1 MLDRF
6 EFMLEETFFALRR
19 NGMMTVSAISTAAI
33 ALFIFSGLGFAY
45 LSLVSYMNEEQK
57 AFELRFSLQANTK
70 PAERTEI
77 KRSLEKLPGVAS
89 AIFLPR
95 DVEWK
100 KFLAKPENARIR
112 DDFKDLNPLADRF
125 KVTLSDISKADSVK
139 KSIQKLSQ
147 YLPRDGVTDE
157 TETRRFYSN
166 LLGLVKWF
174 GGILSIVS
182 LITAGT
188 LIFNT
193 VHLAV
198 MARKQELR
206 IMGLVGASRST
217 IRGPFLMEGAIQGM
231 VGGVLASLLLWAIA
245 YYLWHRYGQTSSLV
259 QTSGFSFPVGSM
271 TIFIVGM
278 GALLGIFSAALSVR
292 KYLRTES

>member
-1 MLDRF
+1 MLDRL
-6 EFMLEETFFALRR
+6 EFLLEETFFALRR

-33 ALFIFSGLGFAY
+33 ALFIFSGLGFTY
-45 LSLVSYMNEEQK
+45 LSLVSYMSEEQK
-57 AFELRFSLQANTK
+57 SFELRFSVQANTK
-70 PAERTEI
+70 PADRSEI
-77 KRSLEKLPGVAS
+77 KQILEKLPGVS
-89 AIFLPR
+89 GAIFLPR

-112 DDFKDLNPLADRF
+112 EDFKDLNPLADRF
-125 KVTLSDISKADSVK
+125 KVTLSDLSKAESVK
-139 KSIQKLSQ
+139 KAIQKLPQ

-157 TETRRFYSN
+157 TETRRFYTN

-182 LITAGT
+182 LLTAGT

-217 IRGPFLMEGAIQGM
+217 IRGPFLMEGAFQGM
-231 VGGVLASLLLWAIA
+231 VGGFLASLLLWAIA
-245 YYLWHRYGQTSSLV
+245 YYLWHRYGQTTGLG
-259 QTSGFSFPVGSM
+259 QTSNFSFPVGSM
-271 TIFIVGM
+271 TLFIVGM
-278 GALLGIFSAALSVR
+278 GALLGIVSAALSVR
-292 KYLRTES
+292 KYLRIDA